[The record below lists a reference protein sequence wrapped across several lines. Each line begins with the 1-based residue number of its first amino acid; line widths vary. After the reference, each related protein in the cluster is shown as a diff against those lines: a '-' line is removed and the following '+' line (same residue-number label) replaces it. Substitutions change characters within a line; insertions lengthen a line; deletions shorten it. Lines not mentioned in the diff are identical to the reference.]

1 MQGESSNDMFWG
13 SVDIGDLEPTPLS
26 GSLEDQV
33 IPPNLEEG
41 GDFDMPVE
49 DFLDLDPF
57 PLEGMP
63 LDGDDW
69 LSTQTLPEG
78 SGNKPGG
85 SPRAGN
91 VSMDSSAVGGSGGAS
106 TRPGAYVP
114 TPGALGASG
123 AGGLAVSSGL
133 QQQQQGLP
141 QLQTQ
146 LSVGGLNPLGNGA
159 SGVAPINPADPI
171 PEPLPQTVVDRLAA
185 VVAGGGTAATNL
197 GRLAGTVSA
206 QLGFRAPGSTAA
218 ADSSRSYL
226 GGAAQD
232 PDLLAAEVSLGM
244 GQSGLASGG
253 GGGGGAPTASGL
265 RSAGQ
270 TLGRQANSAFEAMAT
285 AADVNKGNP
294 ALLHNVINHQLGP
307 MPRLLNGLVSG
318 CTVVVPAPSVA
329 AVPPAGSSSR
339 GSGPAQDGTAAATA
353 AAGAAPPAISNKRTK
368 DECGDGDDGRPEKKI
383 ALGGGG
389 GGDRSGSSSPTMSP
403 SMAAAAAAA
412 AAAATSGSNDALL
425 GSENGGGASS
435 SPATAAPPASSNL
448 LARPASAD
456 FRHGGGEELMALLK
470 AKVGRLFSL
479 SAEYTHV
486 RTGVVPENG
495 SPAARGGGEVGKK
508 QEDGLTNGGG
518 AAAAATTTAVGTTTA
533 GDVKSDVG
541 GGGLRRVL
549 ARVKAVRAGHFVVH
563 MMFDV
568 AGSNEC
574 RPCDVSVLSWNEAQ
588 EGESAFAGGA
598 DARVKVEGGG
608 QSGGGFMDTVH
619 GSKPWRTSQ
628 HTAFIRVSGHAFQ
641 ALHGFVNKRT
651 DGNVGEALASFL
663 TWMANYDRVFQDPCT
678 IANKLVATDSG
689 TGEPL
694 PPTLRT
700 SDGSAL
706 LAESLAGT
714 PQRKPQS
721 PASSQTVSAAAA
733 GTGVAT
739 AEA

>member
-1 MQGESSNDMFWG
+1 
-13 SVDIGDLEPTPLS
+13 
-26 GSLEDQV
+26 
-33 IPPNLEEG
+33 
-41 GDFDMPVE
+41 
-49 DFLDLDPF
+49 
-57 PLEGMP
+57 
-63 LDGDDW
+63 
-69 LSTQTLPEG
+69 
-78 SGNKPGG
+78 
-85 SPRAGN
+85 
-91 VSMDSSAVGGSGGAS
+91 
-106 TRPGAYVP
+106 
-114 TPGALGASG
+114 
-123 AGGLAVSSGL
+123 
-133 QQQQQGLP
+133 
-141 QLQTQ
+141 
-146 LSVGGLNPLGNGA
+146 
-159 SGVAPINPADPI
+159 
-171 PEPLPQTVVDRLAA
+171 
-185 VVAGGGTAATNL
+185 
-197 GRLAGTVSA
+197 
-206 QLGFRAPGSTAA
+206 
-218 ADSSRSYL
+218 
-226 GGAAQD
+226 
-232 PDLLAAEVSLGM
+232 
-244 GQSGLASGG
+244 
-253 GGGGGAPTASGL
+253 
-265 RSAGQ
+265 
-270 TLGRQANSAFEAMAT
+270 MAT

-294 ALLHNVINHQLGP
+294 ALLQNVINHQLGP

-329 AVPPAGSSSR
+329 AVPPAGSGGR
-339 GSGPAQDGTAAATA
+339 GSGAAQDGTAAAAAA
-353 AAGAAPPAISNKRTK
+353 AAGAGPPPLSNKRTK

-389 GGDRSGSSSPTMSP
+389 GDRSGSSSPAMSP
-403 SMAAAAAAA
+403 SMAAAAAA

-435 SPATAAPPASSNL
+435 SPATAAPPAPSNL

-495 SPAARGGGEVGKK
+495 SPAALGGGEAGKK
-508 QEDGLTNGGG
+508 QEDGLANGGAG
-518 AAAAATTTAVGTTTA
+518 AAAPATATTTAVGTTTA
-533 GDVKSDVG
+533 GGVVKSDVGGG

-549 ARVKAVRAGHFVVH
+549 ASVKAVRAGHFVVH
-563 MMFDV
+563 IKFDV

-588 EGESAFAGGA
+588 EGESAAAAAAGGA
-598 DARVKVEGGG
+598 DARVKVESGG

-628 HTAFIRVSGHAFQ
+628 HTAFVRVSGHAFQ

-651 DGNVGEALASFL
+651 DGNVGEALVSFL

-700 SDGSAL
+700 PDGSAL

-714 PQRKPQS
+714 PQREPQS
-721 PASSQTVSAAAA
+721 PASSQTASATVAAAAAAAA
-733 GTGVAT
+733 GAGVAT